1 MNTTDDTLI
10 REVDEDLRREHWAK
24 LWKRYGA
31 LVVGGAAALVLSV
44 AGHQG
49 WRSYQRGIAED
60 AGQHFAEAEA
70 LGARDPA
77 QATAAFAAVS
87 ANAPHGYAL
96 LARLHEAPGRATAGD
111 TAAAQRLYAQIA
123 ADAGEPVY
131 RDLATLLGVL
141 AVLAR
146 PGEAI
151 TDAAALR
158 ARIEPLD
165 QDVGGV
171 PVPVADDDLVCAR
184 GECPAHRCI
193 NIVGHQLAEARIL
206 RVAGRY
212 LVEVH
217 DARNS
222 FHVGGNQDFH
232 ASFVP

>member
-87 ANAPHGYAL
+87 ADAPHGYAL

-158 ARIEPLD
+158 ARIEPLAAPDNPWRFSAQEVLAMLALDAGDRVKAKEILERLRADAAAPADLRTRAD
-165 QDVGGV
+165 Q
-171 PVPVADDDLVCAR
+171 LYQ
-184 GECPAHRCI
+184 
-193 NIVGHQLAEARIL
+193 QLDK
-206 RVAGRY
+206 G
-212 LVEVH
+212 
-217 DARNS
+217 
-222 FHVGGNQDFH
+222 
-232 ASFVP
+232 